1 MGQPRETFQGAS
13 PIYGTSVPAIA
24 GLHDFRR
31 EFVCPEES
39 MRYSGALEQ
48 LVFSRFRSGRSRP
61 TIIEFG
67 SGTGEPVISAILNS
81 HFSGAIHGY
90 EINPESVD
98 TAELLIEKYGL
109 AKQYLIHNAS
119 FFDNADI
126 PQSDYLIA
134 NPPYI
139 PCEDGSLLILPGLCG
154 GPEGNDVSKRLL
166 SYGCRNVF
174 LEVSSYSN
182 PRGLVEHAK
191 MLGYKI
197 SDFQMTQLPFGNY
210 SRQDIVQKRIHEMKE
225 AGKAFFSDNC
235 YLVGSAFFTKEQDD
249 KPDLSAE
256 FLTCLTAIGSS
267 QP

>member
-1 MGQPRETFQGAS
+1 MGQPRETFEGAL

-24 GLHDFRR
+24 GLHGFRR

-39 MRYSGALEQ
+39 MRYAGALEQ

-81 HFSGAIHGY
+81 HFAGTIHGY
-90 EINPESVD
+90 EINPEAVN
-98 TAELLIEKYGL
+98 TAEQLIEKYGL
-109 AKQYLIHNAS
+109 AKQYIIHNAS
-119 FFDNADI
+119 FFNARI

-139 PCEDGSLLILPGLCG
+139 PCEDGTHLILPGLCG
-154 GPEGNDVSKRLL
+154 GAEGNDVSKRLL

-182 PRGLVEHAK
+182 PRGLVEHATL
-191 MLGYKI
+191 LGYKI
-197 SDFQMTQLPFGNY
+197 YDFQISQLPFGNY

-249 KPDLSAE
+249 TPDLSAE
-256 FLTCLTAIGSS
+256 FLSCLTAVG
-267 QP
+267 